1 MNKKWLSFPASE
13 IVQYLDFC
21 YTNTTPLVRNGAQKN
36 SCATYLDLK
45 ADTAQSVTFQGRLV
59 LLLTIH
65 KIGRTKCIQN
75 STVENKSSIQIQT
88 APWSEKSRVQV
99 TSNKANNEIVNLI
112 NKSTDYSTHIV
123 LQAKIQID
131 SPICKLARAP
141 YKEKSLVC
149 HDE

>member
-1 MNKKWLSFPASE
+1 MAFFSSIRNRPVLGFLFYQHNPTCQKWSPEEQLR
-13 IVQYLDFC
+13 YLFGFESRHSVVCDLPRQ
-21 YTNTTPLVRNGAQKN
+21 T
-36 SCATYLDLK
+36 CATLDHTQDWQDK
-45 ADTAQSVTFQGRLV
+45 MYTS
-59 LLLTIH
+59 
-65 KIGRTKCIQN
+65 
-75 STVENKSSIQIQT
+75 STVENKSSIQMQT

-112 NKSTDYSTHIV
+112 NKSTDYSTRIV